1 LRDTYV
7 AAGTLRARHIAKDT
21 LVMAANLSA
30 MFDPL
35 EVPDAASFRADR
47 PWETYILW
55 GYGMHRCFGAH
66 INRAVIPA
74 ILKPLLA
81 RSSLRPTSAGID
93 TGGTPFP
100 VHFEVE
106 FSDT

>member
-1 LRDTYV
+1 
-7 AAGTLRARHIAKDT
+7 
-21 LVMAANLSA
+21 

-35 EVPDAASFRADR
+35 KVRGAASFRTNR
-47 PWETYILW
+47 PWGTYILW

-81 RSSLRPTSAGID
+81 RSHLRSTGAGID
-93 TGGTPFP
+93 TDGTPFP

-106 FSDT
+106 FSDG